1 MKKYIEFGIGNT
13 WILRTEAEMEDN
25 TEIEQQG
32 ILGPINV
39 KSIYLRIWIGK
50 TVVLLDS
57 REGFKKMSKN
67 RKSFKLI
74 IGIVST

>member
-1 MKKYIEFGIGNT
+1 M
-13 WILRTEAEMEDN
+13 
-25 TEIEQQG
+25 
-32 ILGPINV
+32 
-39 KSIYLRIWIGK
+39 YLRIWIGK